1 MVMFFQAKQM
11 SRNLT
16 FHYAGGM
23 TAGVALAAFALIFLL
38 VRLMP
43 MKRSGLLSL
52 WVGGSSVIIWAFN
65 RFQSQA
71 LELIKA
77 YPWAVSAYVMLAAG
91 FSFCF
96 CYWFESNLKTPKF
109 QKIICWILQCIGLGL
124 IFISSWLVTI
134 NIAIITFLL
143 IREFV
148 IFSKRP
154 SVPAGV
160 NSGAGDITM
169 TNGSPR
175 AKMMKTPERK
185 SFFPAQTSTPR
196 SNFFSPLRL
205 FQQRAPLVSVKKYLT
220 TEEFEEQGK
229 RETDLGLVSLRDQIN
244 SSPEPMKLLKKLHPD
259 TRNKIINFAT
269 GADHIDSDDS
279 SDLDL
284 NSQSDEEEFDSGEHS
299 RYKLDQTYVK
309 NRPGHQPSTPREN
322 RSSNLRRQVLQ
333 KNTSRPIWK

>member
-1 MVMFFQAKQM
+1 
-11 SRNLT
+11 
-16 FHYAGGM
+16 M
-23 TAGVALAAFALIFLL
+23 TILALIFLL

-43 MKRSGLLSL
+43 MKRPGLLSL

-71 LELIKA
+71 LELIQA

-134 NIAIITFLL
+134 NFAIITCLL

-154 SVPAGV
+154 STPS
-160 NSGAGDITM
+160 SGTVYSGDGDVTIS
-169 TNGSPR
+169 NGSQR
-175 AKMMKTPERK
+175 TQMKTPERK
-185 SFFPAQTSTPR
+185 SFFPVQTSTPR

-205 FQQRAPLVSVKKYLT
+205 FQQRAPPVSVKKYLT
-220 TEEFEEQGK
+220 QEEYEEQAK

-244 SSPEPMKLLKKLHPD
+244 SSPEPMKLLKKLHPE
-259 TRNKIINFAT
+259 TRNKIVNFAT

-284 NSQSDEEEFDSGEHS
+284 NSYSDEEDVDSTDGEHARNAFSKFRFKIS
-299 RYKLDQTYVK
+299 RLF
-309 NRPGHQPSTPREN
+309 
-322 RSSNLRRQVLQ
+322 RRFLYH
-333 KNTSRPIWK
+333 RYL

>member
-1 MVMFFQAKQM
+1 MAI
-11 SRNLT
+11 L
-16 FHYAGGM
+16 
-23 TAGVALAAFALIFLL
+23 ALIFLL

-71 LELIKA
+71 LELIQA

-134 NIAIITFLL
+134 NFAIITCLL

-154 SVPAGV
+154 STPS
-160 NSGAGDITM
+160 SGTVYSGDGDVTIS
-169 TNGSPR
+169 NGSQR
-175 AKMMKTPERK
+175 TQMKTPERK
-185 SFFPAQTSTPR
+185 SFFPVQTSTPR

-205 FQQRAPLVSVKKYLT
+205 FQQRAPPVSVKKYLT
-220 TEEFEEQGK
+220 QEEYEEQAK

-244 SSPEPMKLLKKLHPD
+244 SSPEPMKLLKKLHPE
-259 TRNKIINFAT
+259 TRNKIVNFAT

-284 NSQSDEEEFDSGEHS
+284 NSYSDEEDVDSTDGEHTRNAFSKFRFKMS
-299 RYKLDQTYVK
+299 RLF
-309 NRPGHQPSTPREN
+309 
-322 RSSNLRRQVLQ
+322 RRFLYH
-333 KNTSRPIWK
+333 RYL

>member
-1 MVMFFQAKQM
+1 
-11 SRNLT
+11 
-16 FHYAGGM
+16 
-23 TAGVALAAFALIFLL
+23 
-38 VRLMP
+38 MP

-71 LELIKA
+71 LELIQA

-134 NIAIITFLL
+134 NIAIITCLL

-148 IFSKRP
+148 LFSKRP
-154 SVPAGV
+154 TVHSDGGAIGV
-160 NSGAGDITM
+160 HGGAGDVTM
-169 TNGSPR
+169 SNGSPR
-175 AKMMKTPERK
+175 VQMKTPERK

-220 TEEFEEQGK
+220 KEEYEEQGK
-229 RETDLGLVSLRDQIN
+229 RETDLGLASLRDQIN
-244 SSPEPMKLLKKLHPD
+244 SSPEPMKLLKKLNPE

-269 GADHIDSDDS
+269 GSDHIDSDDS

-284 NSQSDEEEFDSGEHS
+284 NSHSDEEDVDSTDGE
-299 RYKLDQTYVK
+299 
-309 NRPGHQPSTPREN
+309 
-322 RSSNLRRQVLQ
+322 
-333 KNTSRPIWK
+333 NTRNA